1 LPITSRR
8 IQVFKR
14 SGARSPYW
22 YLRYW
27 EIDAQTGQPTQ
38 RWKSTGT
45 TVRKQADQQ
54 RRELELLFAQQ
65 AASSSYPLQEQPVGM
80 DWKPF
85 EHAFLEYQRATKPPA
100 TIELYE
106 IALRHFRQ
114 VAQPR
119 RLVSIDSAMV
129 EDFAIGR
136 LRQGVSAAT
145 VNRDLRHLRAALNW
159 AARRGLIPRCPDFA
173 GAFLRTPK
181 KRPTV
186 MPEGDFLAIVAA
198 AEATDAIVSR
208 RSGGWWRTLLY
219 LGYYLGLRRGEL
231 LALTWRDLDLGT
243 RELRVQAATSKGRRE
258 RVLPLAE
265 AIAELL
271 VGWRRELGADDAD
284 AVLPWPYDTFNPFYD
299 DWRKLQDAAGITRDQ
314 RYTLKSLRSSCA
326 SLMIA
331 ASVPT
336 LVVKDFLGHAKVTT
350 TETYYVNTAPA
361 MRAAANL
368 RAVSFSAARLDRE
381 KE

>member
-1 LPITSRR
+1 
-8 IQVFKR
+8 
-14 SGARSPYW
+14 
-22 YLRYW
+22 
-27 EIDAQTGQPTQ
+27 
-38 RWKSTGT
+38 
-45 TVRKQADQQ
+45 
-54 RRELELLFAQQ
+54 
-65 AASSSYPLQEQPVGM
+65 
-80 DWKPF
+80 
-85 EHAFLEYQRATKPPA
+85 
-100 TIELYE
+100 
-106 IALRHFRQ
+106 
-114 VAQPR
+114 
-119 RLVSIDSAMV
+119 MV

-198 AEATDAIVSR
+198 AEAPDVVVTR
-208 RSGGWWRTLLY
+208 RTGGWWRTLLY

-231 LALTWRDLDLGT
+231 LALTWRDLDLDA

-299 DWRKLQDAAGITRDQ
+299 DWRKLQDAAGIARDQ

-336 LVVKDFLGHAKVTT
+336 LVVKDFLGHANVTT

-368 RAVSFSAARLDRE
+368 RAVSFSAERSDRE